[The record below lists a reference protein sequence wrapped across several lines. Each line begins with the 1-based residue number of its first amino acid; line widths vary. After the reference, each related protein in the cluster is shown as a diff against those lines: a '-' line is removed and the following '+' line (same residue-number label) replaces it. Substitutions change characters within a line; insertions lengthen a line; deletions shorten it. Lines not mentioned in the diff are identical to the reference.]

1 MAKRDYYEVLGVS
14 KNSAPDEIKK
24 AYRQMA
30 LKYHPD
36 KNPGNKDAEEKFK
49 EAAEAYDVLSNPDK
63 KARYDKFGH
72 NTPGG
77 FSGATE
83 FNMEDIFSQ
92 FGDIFGFGG
101 GRFGGFGRFGGGGGG
116 RRSEPVR
123 RGSDVRIRVKVDLKD
138 ITNGVEKRV
147 KVQLLCKC
155 DACGGTGAKNPS
167 SISVCPTCNGAGHV
181 TKMANTIFG
190 AMQSTTICPQC
201 HGDGKRITDFCTVC
215 HGEGTE
221 KKEEN
226 IVFRIPPGV
235 SEGMQ
240 LNISG
245 KGNAARRG
253 GINGDLLVVIN
264 EEKDEEL
271 IRDENDLIY
280 SLYISVPQAAL
291 GASVEVP
298 TVNGKVKIK
307 IEPGTQSGKV
317 LRLKGKGLP
326 DINGYGT
333 GDLLV
338 YINVWTPQNLTKEEI
353 RMMETFAKSNNF
365 TPNPSKQD
373 KNFFERLK
381 SMFQ

>member
-1 MAKRDYYEVLGVS
+1 MTKRDYYEVLGVS
-14 KNSAPDEIKK
+14 KNSTPDEIKK

-36 KNPGNKDAEEKFK
+36 KNPGNKEAEEKFK
-49 EAAEAYDVLSNPDK
+49 EAAEAYDVLSNTDK

-72 NTPGG
+72 NAPGG

-92 FGDIFGFGG
+92 FGDIFGFGS
-101 GRFGGFGRFGGGGGG
+101 GRFGGFSNFGGG
-116 RRSEPVR
+116 RRAESVR

-138 ITNGVEKRV
+138 VANGVEKRV
-147 KVQLLCKC
+147 KVPVLGKC
-155 DACGGTGAKNPS
+155 EACGGTGAKNPS
-167 SISVCPTCNGAGHV
+167 SISVCPTCNGSGHV
-181 TKMANTIFG
+181 TKIANTIFG
-190 AMQSTTICPQC
+190 AMQSAMVCPQC
-201 HGDGKRITDFCTVC
+201 RGEGKRITDFCNAC
-215 HGEGTE
+215 HGEGTV
-221 KKEEN
+221 KREEN
-226 IVFRIPPGV
+226 VVFRIPPGV

-253 GINGDLLVVIN
+253 GVNGDLLVLIN
-264 EEKDEEL
+264 EEPDEEL

-298 TVNGKVKIK
+298 TVNGKAKIK
-307 IEPGTQSGKV
+307 VEPGTQSGKV

-353 RMMETFAKSNNF
+353 RIMENFEKSSNF

-381 SMFQ
+381 NMFQ

>member
-1 MAKRDYYEVLGVS
+1 MSKRDYYEVLGVS
-14 KNSAPDEIKK
+14 KNSTPDEIKK

-36 KNPGNKDAEEKFK
+36 KNPGDKGAEEKFK

-72 NTPGG
+72 NAPGG
-77 FSGATE
+77 FGGVE

-92 FGDIFGFGG
+92 FGEIFGFSSGFGGSFSRFSGG
-101 GRFGGFGRFGGGGGG
+101 GRAE
-116 RRSEPVR
+116 SMR
-123 RGSDVRIRVKVDLKD
+123 RGSDVRIRVKVDLKE
-138 ITNGVEKRV
+138 IANGVEKRL
-147 KVQLLCKC
+147 KLPILGKC

-167 SISVCPTCNGAGHV
+167 SISVCPTCHGSGHV

-201 HGDGKRITDFCTVC
+201 HGEGRRITDLCTVC
-215 HGEGTE
+215 HGEGAV

-264 EEKDEEL
+264 EERDEEL

-280 SLYISVPQAAL
+280 SLYISIPQAAL

-298 TVNGKVKIK
+298 TINGKAKIK
-307 IEPGTQSGKV
+307 VDPGTQSGKV

-338 YINVWTPQNLTKEEI
+338 YINVWTPQDLTKEE
-353 RMMETFAKSNNF
+353 RQMMETFAKSENF
-365 TPNPSKQD
+365 TPKPSKQD

-381 SMFQ
+381 NMFQ

>member
-14 KNSAPDEIKK
+14 KNSTPDEIKK

-36 KNPGNKDAEEKFK
+36 KNPGNKEAEEKFK

-72 NTPGG
+72 NAPGG

-101 GRFGGFGRFGGGGGG
+101 GRFGGFSNFGGGG
-116 RRSEPVR
+116 RSEPLR

-138 ITNGVEKRV
+138 VANGVEKKV
-147 KVQLLCKC
+147 KVPVLGKC
-155 DACGGTGAKNPS
+155 DACDGTGAKNPS
-167 SISVCPTCNGAGHV
+167 SISVCQTCNGSGHV

-190 AMQSTTICPQC
+190 AMQSTTVCPQC
-201 HGDGKRITDFCTVC
+201 RGEGKRIVNFCTEC
-215 HGEGTE
+215 HGEGTV
-221 KKEEN
+221 KREEN

-253 GINGDLLVVIN
+253 GINGDLLVLIN
-264 EEKDEEL
+264 EEPDEEL

-280 SLYISVPQAAL
+280 SLYISIPQAAL
-291 GASVEVP
+291 GASIEVP
-298 TVNGKVKIK
+298 TVNGKAKIK
-307 IEPGTQSGKV
+307 IEQGTQSGKV
-317 LRLKGKGLP
+317 LRLRGKGLP
-326 DINGYGT
+326 DINGYAT

-353 RMMETFAKSNNF
+353 RMMETLEKSSNF

>member
-14 KNSAPDEIKK
+14 KNSTPDEIKK

-36 KNPGNKDAEEKFK
+36 KNPGNKEAEEKFK

-72 NTPGG
+72 SAPGG

-83 FNMEDIFSQ
+83 FNMDDIFSQ

-101 GRFGGFGRFGGGGGG
+101 SRFGGFSGGG
-116 RRSEPVR
+116 RRQEYLR
-123 RGSDVRIRVKVDLKD
+123 RGSDVRIRVKVDIKD
-138 ITNGVEKRV
+138 IANGVEKRV
-147 KVQLLCKC
+147 KVPVLSKC
-155 DACGGTGAKNPS
+155 SVCGGTGAKNPS
-167 SISVCPTCNGAGHV
+167 SISTCPTCNGSGHV
-181 TKMANTIFG
+181 TRMANTIFG
-190 AMQSTTICPQC
+190 AMQSTTVCPQC
-201 HGDGKRITDFCTVC
+201 QGEGKVITEFCPAC
-215 HGEGTE
+215 HGEGTV

-226 IVFRIPPGV
+226 IVFKIPPGV

-240 LNISG
+240 LSIAE

-253 GINGDLLVVIN
+253 GINGDLLVLIN

-271 IRDENDLIY
+271 IRDENNLIY
-280 SLYISVPQAAL
+280 SLYISIPQAVL

-298 TVNGKVKIK
+298 TVNGKAKIK

-326 DINGYGT
+326 DISGYGM

-338 YINVWTPQNLTKEEI
+338 YINVWTPQKLTREEEK
-353 RMMETFAKSNNF
+353 MMESFTKSENF
-365 TPNPSKQD
+365 KPDPSTQD

-381 SMFQ
+381 NMFQ